1 VNRPIRV
8 LVVDD
13 EALLRHAL
21 RAFLSADD
29 RVDLVGEATDG
40 HEAIE
45 AYSACT
51 PDVVLMDIKMPRI
64 GGIEATRRLVEKD
77 PGCRVVAL
85 TTFTTE
91 WRALEMLKA
100 GAAGY
105 LVKDSTPDQIVDAVV
120 AAHQGDRVVSREVQ
134 RTFVLE
140 SLDEEN
146 PRPAPSQAL
155 SEREREIV
163 GLIARGLSNAEIA
176 EALHYAESTV
186 KADIRNINRLW
197 QVENRLQ
204 VVLRATQ
211 LGVVS
216 L

>member
-1 VNRPIRV
+1 M
-8 LVVDD
+8 
-13 EALLRHAL
+13 
-21 RAFLSADD
+21 
-29 RVDLVGEATDG
+29 GEATDG

-64 GGIEATRRLVEKD
+64 GGIEATRRLVEQD

-204 VVLRATQ
+204 VLLRATQ
-211 LGVVS
+211 LGIVS

>member
-1 VNRPIRV
+1 MNRPIRV

>member
-1 VNRPIRV
+1 MNGPIRV
-8 LVVDD
+8 LIVDD

-29 RVDLVGEATDG
+29 RVDLVGEAADG
-40 HEAIE
+40 AEALE
-45 AYSACT
+45 AYSACA
-51 PDVVLMDIKMPRI
+51 PDVVLMDIKMPRL
-64 GGIEATRRLVEKD
+64 GGIETTRRLVEQD
-77 PGCRVVAL
+77 PHCRVIAL

-105 LVKDSTPDQIVDAVV
+105 LVKDSTPEQIVDAII
-120 AAHQGDRVVSREVQ
+120 AAYQGDRVVSPEVQ
-134 RTFVLE
+134 RTFVLD

-146 PRPAPSQAL
+146 PRTAPSDAL

-163 GLIARGLSNAEIA
+163 GLIARGLSNVEIA

-204 VVLRATQ
+204 VVLRAAQ

>member
-1 VNRPIRV
+1 MNRPVRV

-64 GGIEATRRLVEKD
+64 GGIEATRRLVEQD

>member
-1 VNRPIRV
+1 MNGTIRV

-29 RVDLVGEATDG
+29 RVELVGEATNG

-45 AYSACT
+45 AYAAYA

-64 GGIEATRRLVEKD
+64 GGIEATRRLVEQD
-77 PGCRVVAL
+77 PHCRVVAL

-105 LVKDSTPDQIVDAVV
+105 LIKDSTPDQIVDAIV
-120 AAHQGDRVVSREVQ
+120 AAHQGDRVVSPDVQ
-134 RTFVLE
+134 RSFVLD
-140 SLDEEN
+140 SLDDEN
-146 PRPAPSQAL
+146 PRTPSSQAL

-197 QVENRLQ
+197 RVENRLQ

>member
-1 VNRPIRV
+1 VNRPVRV

-40 HEAIE
+40 HEAIT
-45 AYSACT
+45 AYSACA

-64 GGIEATRRLVEKD
+64 GGIEATRRLVEQD

-146 PRPAPSQAL
+146 PRSAPSEAL

-211 LGVVS
+211 LGIVS

>member
-1 VNRPIRV
+1 MNRPIRV

-64 GGIEATRRLVEKD
+64 GGIEATRRLVEQD

-204 VVLRATQ
+204 VLLRATQ
-211 LGVVS
+211 LGIVS

>member
-1 VNRPIRV
+1 MNRPVRV

-40 HEAIE
+40 HEAIA
-45 AYSACT
+45 AYSACA

-64 GGIEATRRLVEKD
+64 GGIEATRRLVEQD

-140 SLDEEN
+140 YLDEEN
-146 PRPAPSQAL
+146 PRSAPSEAL
-155 SEREREIV
+155 SEREGEIV

-211 LGVVS
+211 LGIVS

>member
-1 VNRPIRV
+1 MNGPIRV
-8 LVVDD
+8 LIVDD

-29 RVDLVGEATDG
+29 RVDLVGEAADG
-40 HEAIE
+40 VEALE
-45 AYSACT
+45 AYPACA
-51 PDVVLMDIKMPRI
+51 PDVVLMDIKMPRL
-64 GGIEATRRLVEKD
+64 GGIETTRRLVEQD
-77 PGCRVVAL
+77 PHYRVIAL

-105 LVKDSTPDQIVDAVV
+105 LVKDSTPEQIVDAII
-120 AAHQGDRVVSREVQ
+120 AAYQGDRVVSPEVQ
-134 RTFVLE
+134 RTFVLD

-146 PRPAPSQAL
+146 PRTAPSEAL

-163 GLIARGLSNAEIA
+163 GLIARGLSNVEIA

-204 VVLRATQ
+204 VVLRAAQ

>member
-1 VNRPIRV
+1 MNRPVRV

-40 HEAIE
+40 HEAIT
-45 AYSACT
+45 AYSACA
-51 PDVVLMDIKMPRI
+51 PDVVLMDIKMPRL
-64 GGIEATRRLVEKD
+64 GGIETTRRLVEQD
-77 PGCRVVAL
+77 PHCRVIAL

-105 LVKDSTPDQIVDAVV
+105 LVKDSTPEQIVDAII
-120 AAHQGDRVVSREVQ
+120 AAYQGDRVVSPEVQ
-134 RTFVLE
+134 RTFVLD

-146 PRPAPSQAL
+146 PRTAPSEAL

-163 GLIARGLSNAEIA
+163 GLIARGLSNVEIA

-204 VVLRATQ
+204 VVLRAAQ

>member
-1 VNRPIRV
+1 MNGPIRV

-21 RAFLSADD
+21 RAFLAADD

-40 HEAIE
+40 RAAIE
-45 AYSACT
+45 AYAACA
-51 PDVVLMDIKMPRI
+51 PDVVLMDIKMPHL
-64 GGIEATRRLVEKD
+64 GGVEATRGLVQRH

-91 WRALEMLKA
+91 WRAIEMLKA
-100 GAAGY
+100 GAVGY
-105 LVKDSTPDQIVDAVV
+105 LVKDSTPDQIVDAIV
-120 AAHQGDRVVSREVQ
+120 AAHHGDRVVSPEVQ
-134 RTFVLE
+134 RTFVLD
-140 SLDEEN
+140 SLNDEN
-146 PRPAPSQAL
+146 PRSASSVAL
-155 SEREREIV
+155 SDRERAIV
-163 GLIARGLSNAEIA
+163 GLISRGLSNAEIA

-204 VVLRATQ
+204 IVLRATE

>member
-1 VNRPIRV
+1 MNGPIRV

-29 RVDLVGEATDG
+29 RVELVGEATDG
-40 HEAIE
+40 REALA
-45 AYSACT
+45 AYAACA
-51 PDVVLMDIKMPRI
+51 PDVVLMDIKLPRL
-64 GGIEATRRLVEKD
+64 GGVEATRRLVEQD

-105 LVKDSTPDQIVDAVV
+105 LIKDSTPDQIVDAIV
-120 AAHQGDRVVSREVQ
+120 AAHQGDRVVSPEVQ
-134 RTFVLE
+134 RSFVLD
-140 SLDEEN
+140 SLDDAN
-146 PRPAPSQAL
+146 PRTPSSEAL

-197 QVENRLQ
+197 RVENRLQ

>member
-1 VNRPIRV
+1 MNRPIRV

-64 GGIEATRRLVEKD
+64 GGIEATRQLVEKD

-120 AAHQGDRVVSREVQ
+120 AAHQGDRVVSQEVQ

-146 PRPAPSQAL
+146 PRPSPSQAL

-211 LGVVS
+211 LGIVS

>member
-211 LGVVS
+211 LGIVS

>member
-1 VNRPIRV
+1 MNGPIRV
-8 LVVDD
+8 LIVDD

-29 RVDLVGEATDG
+29 RVDLVGEAADG
-40 HEAIE
+40 VEALE
-45 AYSACT
+45 AYSACA
-51 PDVVLMDIKMPRI
+51 PDVVLMDIKMPRL
-64 GGIEATRRLVEKD
+64 GGIETTRRLVEQD
-77 PGCRVVAL
+77 PHCRVIAL

-105 LVKDSTPDQIVDAVV
+105 LVKDSTPEQIVDAVI
-120 AAHQGDRVVSREVQ
+120 AAYQGDRVVSPEVQ
-134 RTFVLE
+134 RTFVLD

-146 PRPAPSQAL
+146 PRTAPSEAL

-163 GLIARGLSNAEIA
+163 GLIARGLSNVEIA

-204 VVLRATQ
+204 VVLRAAQ